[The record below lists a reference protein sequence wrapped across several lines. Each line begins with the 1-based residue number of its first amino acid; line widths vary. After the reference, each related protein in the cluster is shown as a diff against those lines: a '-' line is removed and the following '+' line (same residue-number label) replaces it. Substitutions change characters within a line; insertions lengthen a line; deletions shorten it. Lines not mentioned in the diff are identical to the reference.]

1 MERINDLLEI
11 NNLKIY
17 QNDDW
22 FKFSLESVLLPNFI
36 TLNLRCKNIIDLC
49 TGNAPIPLILSTKT
63 KANIV
68 GVEIQKDV
76 YDLATKS
83 VEINKLGDRIK
94 LINDNL
100 SNLKKYYECDYFDI
114 VTVNPPYFPNIPLSK
129 KNEDIHKTI
138 ARHEIHTNLENI
150 IKTSVY
156 LLKNGGYLAMVHQTN
171 RFIDV
176 INLLKKYNISIN
188 KIQLIYPKED
198 SKSNL
203 FMIEGIK
210 NGKYTIETAKEIR
223 KLQLANF
230 SNKGISDKLG
240 ISSTIIGSILKF
252 IPVNDYELGD
262 INMDGQVTE
271 ADYTLL
277 QNYLKQLRHLHHDH
291 YDDVLLQ
298 KIPMLLHHGLLKI
311 LLLLRHYNYLNLNKH

>member
-76 YDLATKS
+76 YELAKKS
-83 VEINKLGDRIK
+83 VEINKLDNRIK

-100 SNLKKYYECDYFDI
+100 SNLKKYYEGDYFDI
-114 VTVNPPYFPNIPLSK
+114 VTVNPPYFKDLKESL

-138 ARHEIHTNLENI
+138 ARHEIHTNLDEI
-150 IKTSVY
+150 IKMSAY

-171 RFIDV
+171 RFFDV
-176 INLLKKYNISIN
+176 VDVLKKHNFSIN
-188 KIQLIYPKED
+188 KVQLIYPKED
-198 SKSNL
+198 RESNL
-203 FMIEGIK
+203 FMIEAIK
-210 NGKYTIETAKEIR
+210 DGNSGVKFLKPLYIHNEDGSYRDE
-223 KLQLANF
+223 
-230 SNKGISDKLG
+230 
-240 ISSTIIGSILKF
+240 IIGMFK
-252 IPVNDYELGD
+252 NKKEDD
-262 INMDGQVTE
+262 
-271 ADYTLL
+271 TL
-277 QNYLKQLRHLHHDH
+277 
-291 YDDVLLQ
+291 
-298 KIPMLLHHGLLKI
+298 
-311 LLLLRHYNYLNLNKH
+311 